1 MRIDERHTSELL
13 GQSTRT
19 MVLPS
24 GLTVQMCRMP
34 GFVTAYAMLTVGVG
48 SIDIGYRVRGREV
61 SLPAGVAHYLE
72 HKMFD
77 CPYGDAMQR
86 FDALGASANAFTSF
100 DKTAY
105 YFSCT
110 ENFSKALEVLLDF
123 VATPYFT
130 GPSVRRERG
139 IIAEELRMYR
149 DSPEWMVTAN
159 LLQAMYHVHPIREDI
174 AGTEESIAHIDA
186 ALLRRCYERFYCP
199 GNMVLSVAGC
209 FEEDAVLE
217 LAEKYFP
224 TAKTAANPLT
234 IREPRTVREHYCEQ
248 KMPIAAPMFQV
259 GFKAA
264 GGEKMSPQFIVKNM
278 LTNKACIGMLLGIV
292 LGALGVHKAI
302 DGTAAG
308 EIVASL
314 LSFITAPTSALIL
327 IVMGYQLYV
336 SRALLRP
343 VLTTMGLR
351 LGVLAVV
358 CAAVSGILF
367 AVIPFDKGLLLALML
382 QYTLPAPFIIPLF
395 ADLGDD
401 AEYVSTTL
409 SLGTV
414 LAVVLFFFLAA
425 FSLA

>member
-1 MRIDERHTSELL
+1 MITQILAK
-13 GQSTRT
+13 
-19 MVLPS
+19 VLPV
-24 GLTVQMCRMP
+24 LVM
-34 GFVTAYAMLTVGVG
+34 
-48 SIDIGYRVRGREV
+48 I
-61 SLPAGVAHYLE
+61 
-72 HKMFD
+72 
-77 CPYGDAMQR
+77 
-86 FDALGASANAFTSF
+86 ALGRICATKGILNDDQHAGLKNIIGDILLPVVLFQAFF
-100 DKTAY
+100 TAEY
-105 YFSCT
+105 GRRMLLVF
-110 ENFSKALEVLLDF
+110 ALVF
-123 VATPYFT
+123 
-130 GPSVRRERG
+130 
-139 IIAEELRMYR
+139 
-149 DSPEWMVTAN
+149 
-159 LLQAMYHVHPIREDI
+159 
-174 AGTEESIAHIDA
+174 AGYGA
-186 ALLRRCYERFYCP
+186 AL
-199 GNMVLSVAGC
+199 
-209 FEEDAVLE
+209 
-217 LAEKYFP
+217 
-224 TAKTAANPLT
+224 
-234 IREPRTVREHYCEQ
+234 
-248 KMPIAAPMFQV
+248 
-259 GFKAA
+259 AA
-264 GGEKMSPQFIVKNM
+264 GGEKMTPQFIVKNM
-278 LTNKACIGMLLGIV
+278 LSNKACIGMLLGIV

-308 EIVASL
+308 EIVTSL

-327 IVMGYQLYV
+327 IVMGYQLHV